1 MLAIWEALESA
12 RRRLRAQGA
21 FRGGQGDAETVLVG
35 GGGGR
40 WTATKTLEIRHGS
53 IPLLY
58 VPVGTVAD
66 FVHDDAF
73 AIVHDD
79 VNCCTAQVIGRTLA
93 NKHHRCHRHAHRLRH
108 QNRIASLSA
117 GGRVD
122 PSWFRIDVEMNSKP
136 SRNSNGFRHAFEV
149 SAEVFRIDVEMVC
162 DMIFGGG
169 CFQKWP

>member
-53 IPLLY
+53 ISLLY

-93 NKHHRCHRHAHRLRH
+93 NKHHRCHRLRH
-108 QNRIASLSA
+108 SPPLAA
-117 GGRVD
+117 T
-122 PSWFRIDVEMNSKP
+122 M
-136 SRNSNGFRHAFEV
+136 
-149 SAEVFRIDVEMVC
+149 
-162 DMIFGGG
+162 G
-169 CFQKWP
+169 CCLAAKACCLDAKHFKAVGSFPLE